1 MISDGKTSYWK
12 MFVPTASDC
21 AELSLCVGVCLG
33 QRRPSQGLAKASLTY
48 RGSLIYET
56 LLFGHMQ
63 CCRGRN
69 EQASSELLANCLRAH
84 SSDWVARTLQEKGCV
99 RGADVTAVV
108 QDGYGSEQK
117 AARVGGCCLCC
128 LWGAACPFCFTARL
142 KCLGGDSERVEQH
155 HTCQKSRCSGR
166 RLL

>member
-84 SSDWVARTLQEKGCV
+84 SSDGVARTLQEKGCV

-108 QDGYGSEQK
+108 QMDMDRSKKRLASED
-117 AARVGGCCLCC
+117 
-128 LWGAACPFCFTARL
+128 AACVACGAPHVPSVSQP
-142 KCLGGDSERVEQH
+142 G
-155 HTCQKSRCSGR
+155 
-166 RLL
+166 